1 MKVINIWCDGACV
14 PNPGTGGYAAIVLD
28 YDDTSF
34 VVMGY
39 EEETTNNR
47 MEMMA
52 VLASLEEV
60 EYDNI
65 IEINLHS
72 DSQLIVGTMSQG
84 WGSSANL
91 DLWDKIKK
99 LNSKLNV
106 NWIKVKGHSGLKYNE
121 ECDKLATLCILNK
134 YERTKIAY
142 DGLKNIQV
150 DQVSTITYE
159 DTKNQWKRVLV
170 NSLKP
175 EIQSASLDDFFAEDD
190 QPMEVKC
197 S

>member
-1 MKVINIWCDGACV
+1 
-14 PNPGTGGYAAIVLD
+14 LD
-28 YDDTSF
+28 HDDPSF

-52 VLASLEEV
+52 VLASMQEI
-60 EYDNI
+60 EYDNNI
-65 IEINLHS
+65 TINLHS
-72 DSQLIVGTMSQG
+72 DSQLIIGTMSQG
-84 WGSSANL
+84 WGSSLNL

-121 ECDKLATLCILNK
+121 ECDRLATLCILNK

-175 EIQSASLDDFFAEDD
+175 EIQSASLNDFFAEDD